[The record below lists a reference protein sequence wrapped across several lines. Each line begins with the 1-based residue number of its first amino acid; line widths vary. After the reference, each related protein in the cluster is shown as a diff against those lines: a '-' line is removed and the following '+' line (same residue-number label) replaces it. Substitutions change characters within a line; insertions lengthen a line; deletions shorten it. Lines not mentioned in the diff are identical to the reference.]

1 MFQRID
7 HLITFFKKII
17 KSPEKHDGCMLKAN
31 EHIISMLLVTG
42 EENTTREESGS
53 VGGQRARKHLRPD

>member
-1 MFQRID
+1 
-7 HLITFFKKII
+7 
-17 KSPEKHDGCMLKAN
+17 MLKAN